1 MFPHIFVANTKI
13 IFSYIFGAPLN
24 FYYAFCRIRSLI
36 INKVS
41 KIIKTLV
48 NNRKLIMK
56 ESQTDKYVCVFT
68 ARKMFFR
75 NYISDGTSYKILI
88 RKLLTSGQM

>member
-1 MFPHIFVANTKI
+1 
-13 IFSYIFGAPLN
+13 
-24 FYYAFCRIRSLI
+24 
-36 INKVS
+36 
-41 KIIKTLV
+41 
-48 NNRKLIMK
+48 MK
-56 ESQTDKYVCVFT
+56 ESQTDKYVWFFT

>member
-1 MFPHIFVANTKI
+1 
-13 IFSYIFGAPLN
+13 
-24 FYYAFCRIRSLI
+24 
-36 INKVS
+36 
-41 KIIKTLV
+41 
-48 NNRKLIMK
+48 MK